1 MQYGV
6 YKESLPDVFSSS
18 TTNLFHY
25 SLKVLTQITST
36 KHCVFSMES
45 NNICGKVL
53 SKATAEHYLELT
65 QSLHN
70 LIIFTLDCDNKYCLA
85 SQKQDTWSLRSARRP
100 DPLDEHISNIKSRIH
115 SRHVGF
121 YEDRKEIKY
130 EAAFKW
136 PVSEHA
142 GSLWTIFARAMDQDR
157 SIYEMRN
164 WFSHDF
170 GKRGGTLN
178 VENEKFNG
186 LQEAYKSLLPGL
198 TELLAKLELALQDEA
213 AWVSESKV
221 KARKY
226 EENQPEYTRDTMA
239 VQLEL
244 VARQEKF
251 IAMTKR
257 IEINDAAEAEWVVKE
272 VEGEEWVSDTEEG
285 VIPWA
290 NIGEVNESLWDYAS
304 NTDEDS
310 SECTEDLPASSS
322 QDPDDWAYD
331 SGYEDDEGL
340 PDRLY
345 KAPASDAGSISA
357 TI

>member
-1 MQYGV
+1 
-6 YKESLPDVFSSS
+6 
-18 TTNLFHY
+18 
-25 SLKVLTQITST
+25 
-36 KHCVFSMES
+36 MES

-85 SQKQDTWSLRSARRP
+85 SQKQDTWSLRSALSSRPPGPTHFQYQEQNTFTPRGILRRP
-100 DPLDEHISNIKSRIH
+100 ERDQVRSRIL
-115 SRHVGF
+115 SGL
-121 YEDRKEIKY
+121 
-130 EAAFKW
+130 
-136 PVSEHA
+136 VSEHA

-170 GKRGGTLN
+170 
-178 VENEKFNG
+178 
-186 LQEAYKSLLPGL
+186 
-198 TELLAKLELALQDEA
+198 AKLELALQDEA

-272 VEGEEWVSDTEEG
+272 VEGEEWVSDTEE
-285 VIPWA
+285 
-290 NIGEVNESLWDYAS
+290 VNESLWDYAS

-340 PDRLY
+340 PDRLC

>member
-1 MQYGV
+1 
-6 YKESLPDVFSSS
+6 
-18 TTNLFHY
+18 
-25 SLKVLTQITST
+25 
-36 KHCVFSMES
+36 
-45 NNICGKVL
+45 
-53 SKATAEHYLELT
+53 
-65 QSLHN
+65 
-70 LIIFTLDCDNKYCLA
+70 
-85 SQKQDTWSLRSARRP
+85 
-100 DPLDEHISNIKSRIH
+100 
-115 SRHVGF
+115 
-121 YEDRKEIKY
+121 
-130 EAAFKW
+130 
-136 PVSEHA
+136 
-142 GSLWTIFARAMDQDR
+142 MDQDR

-164 WFSHDF
+164 WFSHAF
-170 GKRGGTLN
+170 GKRGGTLE

-340 PDRLY
+340 PDRLC

>member
-1 MQYGV
+1 
-6 YKESLPDVFSSS
+6 
-18 TTNLFHY
+18 
-25 SLKVLTQITST
+25 
-36 KHCVFSMES
+36 MES

-121 YEDRKEIKY
+121 YEDWKEIKY

-170 GKRGGTLN
+170 GKRGGTLK

-272 VEGEEWVSDTEEG
+272 VEGEE
-285 VIPWA
+285 
-290 NIGEVNESLWDYAS
+290 
-304 NTDEDS
+304 
-310 SECTEDLPASSS
+310 
-322 QDPDDWAYD
+322 
-331 SGYEDDEGL
+331 
-340 PDRLY
+340 
-345 KAPASDAGSISA
+345 
-357 TI
+357 